1 MTLLQRLG
9 DGQVLKLMSASR
21 STPIRWLTADD
32 VQALHV
38 GRYIEEL
45 RTVGV
50 QLPADVR
57 IVKSGR
63 RPAVQH
69 LWIPGTPLP
78 DLAAHHPVLFTS
90 AVRQIAAWVAAL
102 DSSGARL
109 DTNLA
114 NFVINPD
121 DGLVC
126 IDVLP
131 PLLTDLRPPEHD
143 DWQRLFG
150 GLCYDTDI
158 TMCALAG
165 YAARALLAAHGT
177 GVADHIPDL
186 AGLCPGHTHPDR
198 LPVHWFHLRQKAA
211 VVALCG
217 EIPPRTALK
226 VFTATS
232 VLRLRNTPTAA
243 RQARIDAGLAA
254 MHRLDPKG
262 SL

>member
-21 STPIRWLTADD
+21 STPIHRLTPDD
-32 VQALHV
+32 VQSLHV
-38 GRYIEEL
+38 GHYIEEL
-45 RTVGV
+45 RAVGV

-69 LWIPGTPLP
+69 RWISGTPLP
-78 DLAAHHPVLFTS
+78 DLAATHPVLFTS
-90 AVRQIAAWVAAL
+90 AVRQIAAWAKDL
-102 DSSGARL
+102 DSSRARL

-121 DGLVC
+121 EGLVC

-131 PLLTDLRPPEHD
+131 PLLTDLRPPEYD
-143 DWQRLFG
+143 DWQRLLG
-150 GLCYDTDI
+150 GLCYDTDV
-158 TMCALAG
+158 TVCALAG
-165 YAARALLAAHGT
+165 YAARALLAAHG
-177 GVADHIPDL
+177 ADAVDHVSDL

-198 LPVHWFHLRQKAA
+198 LSVRWFHIRQAAALAALR
-211 VVALCG
+211 G
-217 EIPPRTALK
+217 EIPPRSVLE

-232 VLRLRNTPTAA
+232 VLRLRNTPPAT
-243 RQARIDAGLAA
+243 RQARLDAGLAA
-254 MHRLDPKG
+254 MRRLDLKG

>member
-131 PLLTDLRPPEHD
+131 PLLTDLRPPNTTTGSACSAD
-143 DWQRLFG
+143 
-150 GLCYDTDI
+150 
-158 TMCALAG
+158 CATTPTSRCARWPATQPARSWPRTVPASPTTSQTLPGSAPATPTRIG
-165 YAARALLAAHGT
+165 CPSTGSTSGRRPRWLRCAAR
-177 GVADHIPDL
+177 
-186 AGLCPGHTHPDR
+186 
-198 LPVHWFHLRQKAA
+198 F
-211 VVALCG
+211 
-217 EIPPRTALK
+217 PRGP
-226 VFTATS
+226 
-232 VLRLRNTPTAA
+232 R
-243 RQARIDAGLAA
+243 
-254 MHRLDPKG
+254 
-262 SL
+262 